1 MNMSKNV
8 KTLFTAFK
16 GKNNTSYKLVSRVNN
31 NSFYLT
37 NSFMGLEKD
46 ISSINGNY
54 DTIYMFGIDKN
65 LVDEIRIETCAE
77 YNGEYISSRFD
88 LKDLKEKLKNYNVG
102 FSISEKPTHYLC
114 NAAYYHMLGKNLNT
128 IFIHIPSLKNMN
140 DDLMNKL
147 LCVFNVFDTA
157 KENLN

>member
-1 MNMSKNV
+1 MGENK

-16 GKNNTSYKLVSRVNN
+16 GNNNTSYQLVSRINK

-37 NSFMGLEKD
+37 NSFVGLEKD
-46 ISSINGNY
+46 ISSIDRDY
-54 DTIYMFGIDKN
+54 DTVYMFGIDKN
-65 LVDEIRIETCAE
+65 LVDKIRVETCAE
-77 YNGEYISSRFD
+77 YNGEYISTRFD
-88 LKDLKEKLKNYNVG
+88 LTDLKEKFKNYNVG
-102 FSISEKPTHYLC
+102 FSISTKPTHYLC
-114 NAAYYHMLGKNLNT
+114 NAAYYYMLKRNLNT
-128 IFIHIPSLKNMN
+128 IFIHIPSFKGMN

>member
-1 MNMSKNV
+1 MGENK

-16 GKNNTSYKLVSRVNN
+16 GNNNTSYQLVSRINK

-46 ISSINGNY
+46 ILSIEGNY
-54 DTIYMFGIDKN
+54 DTVYMFGIDKN
-65 LVDEIRIETCAE
+65 LVGEVRIETCAE

-88 LKDLKEKLKNYNVG
+88 LMDLKEKFKNYNVG
-102 FSISEKPTHYLC
+102 FSISTKPTHYLC
-114 NAAYYHMLGKNLNT
+114 NAAYYHMLKRNLNT
-128 IFIHIPSLKNMN
+128 IFIHIPSLKGMN

-147 LCVFNVFDTA
+147 LYVLNISDTA
-157 KENLN
+157 KESMK

>member
-1 MNMSKNV
+1 M

-16 GKNNTSYKLVSRVNN
+16 GKNNTSYQLVSRINK

-46 ISSINGNY
+46 ISSIDGNY
-54 DTIYMFGIDKN
+54 DTVYMFGIDKN

-77 YNGEYISSRFD
+77 YNGEYLSSRFD
-88 LKDLKEKLKNYNVG
+88 LMDLKEKFNNYNVR
-102 FSISEKPTHYLC
+102 FSISAKPTHYLC
-114 NAAYYHMLGKNLNT
+114 NAAYYHMLKRNLNT
-128 IFIHIPSLKNMN
+128 IFIHIPSLKGMN

-147 LCVFNVFDTA
+147 LCVLNVSNIV
-157 KENLN
+157 KGSRK